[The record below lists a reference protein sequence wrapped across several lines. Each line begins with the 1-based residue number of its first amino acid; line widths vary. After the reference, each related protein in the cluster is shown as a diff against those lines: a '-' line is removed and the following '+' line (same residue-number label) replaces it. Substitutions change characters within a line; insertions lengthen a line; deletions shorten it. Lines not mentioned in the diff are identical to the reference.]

1 MFFWR
6 DYRRRLVIVRND
18 RSCVLLPLEAFQWDK
33 AWRWKAMALVD
44 WPCVNAG

>member
-33 AWRWKAMALVD
+33 RGDGRQWHWWTGPV
-44 WPCVNAG
+44 